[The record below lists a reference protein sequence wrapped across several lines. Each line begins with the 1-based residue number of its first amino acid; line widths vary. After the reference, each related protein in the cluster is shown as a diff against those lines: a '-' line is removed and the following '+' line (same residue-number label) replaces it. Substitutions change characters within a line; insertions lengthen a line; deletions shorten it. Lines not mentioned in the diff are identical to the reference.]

1 MRKHVRSGSLHQWAK
16 EKFSKKIPSAQSE
29 HLPKQSASNDFST
42 NPITKMMNVAAE
54 KNYAYLFNTALSLVL
69 AEKPFTDFS
78 FAIQM
83 QKRNGVK
90 FMSGKDDEYSCA
102 QFVYYL
108 AEAVRSDIKT
118 ILSCA
123 NIFRSQEDER
133 RKRTGL

>member
-1 MRKHVRSGSLHQWAK
+1 MEKHVRSGSLHQWAK
-16 EKFSKKIPSAQSE
+16 EKFSKKVPSAQSE
-29 HLPKQSASNDFST
+29 HLPLPKQSASNDFST

-54 KNYAYLFNTALSLVL
+54 KNYTYLFNTALSLVL

-90 FMSGKDDEYSCA
+90 FMRGKDDEYSCA
-102 QFVYYL
+102 EFVYYL

-118 ILSCA
+118 ILSSA
-123 NIFRSQEDER
+123 NFC
-133 RKRTGL
+133 